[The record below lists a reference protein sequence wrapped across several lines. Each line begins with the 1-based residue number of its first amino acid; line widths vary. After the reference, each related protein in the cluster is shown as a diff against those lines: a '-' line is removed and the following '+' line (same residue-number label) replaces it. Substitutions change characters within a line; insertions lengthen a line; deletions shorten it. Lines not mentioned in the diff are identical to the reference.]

1 MQSLQRTS
9 TAWTNRQDSPRLG
22 STVVAFQS
30 IAAGS
35 HRTHFR
41 HAESAAG
48 AEVIV
53 FPSPRFA
60 PAAQSATRAYAQA
73 AARSAHHSAES
84 EADYRHRMFINLV
97 TFAWL
102 AAVGTAGYFALSGLV
117 QMP

>member
-1 MQSLQRTS
+1 MQSLQRTG
-9 TAWTNRQDSPRLG
+9 TAWTNHLDSPRLG
-22 STVVAFQS
+22 STVVAFQP

-73 AARSAHHSAES
+73 AARSVQRAADED
-84 EADYRHRMFINLV
+84 DYRHRMFINLV
-97 TFAWL
+97 TSAWL

>member
-1 MQSLQRTS
+1 MQSLQQNHA
-9 TAWTNRQDSPRLG
+9 AWTDRLDSPRLG
-22 STVVAFQS
+22 ATVVAFQP

-41 HAESAAG
+41 HAESGAG

-60 PAAQSATRAYAQA
+60 PAAQSAVGARAQA
-73 AARSAHHSAES
+73 AAASAQHAEDD
-84 EADYRHRMFINLV
+84 EDYRHRMFINLV
-97 TFAWL
+97 SSAWL
-102 AAVGTAGYFALSGLV
+102 AAVGTAGYFALNGLV